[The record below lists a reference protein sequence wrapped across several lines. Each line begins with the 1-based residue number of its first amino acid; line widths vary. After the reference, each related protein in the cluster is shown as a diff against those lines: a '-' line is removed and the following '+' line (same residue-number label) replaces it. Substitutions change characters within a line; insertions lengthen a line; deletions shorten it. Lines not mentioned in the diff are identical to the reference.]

1 MQQHQ
6 RREVQDWLNLFEQ
19 QKQSGLTAVEF
30 CRQQQINVQTYYT
43 RRRDIRLQRTSSKF
57 VQVKRE
63 VTKVESYT
71 EEMGG
76 DLLLKLGDIQL
87 IVPTNINS
95 HWVVSMRSMPD
106 IQR

>member
-1 MQQHQ
+1 MQQYQ
-6 RREVQDWLNLFEQ
+6 RRGVRDWLNLFEQ
-19 QKQSGLTAVEF
+19 QKQSGLTAVAF

-43 RRRDIRLQRTSSKF
+43 RRRDIRLLRTNSKF

-76 DLLLKLGDIQL
+76 ELLLQLGHAQL
-87 IVPTNINS
+87 TVPANINS
-95 HWVVSMRSMPD
+95 HWIATVLKVLAE
-106 IQR
+106 

>member
-1 MQQHQ
+1 MPQYQ

-19 QKQSGLTAVEF
+19 QKQSGLTAVAF

-43 RRRDIRLQRTSSKF
+43 MRRDIRLERRSNKF

-71 EEMGG
+71 EAMGG
-76 DLLLKLGDIQL
+76 ELLLQLGNAQL
-87 IVPTNINS
+87 SVPININP
-95 HWVVSMRSMPD
+95 HWIATVMKALSE
-106 IQR
+106 